1 MADRNGNNCRLLWA
15 TDRAEANR
23 LRPMMN
29 VVTRQSACEKRGKP
43 GFLIAGQCLNVSRAK
58 VIEHEETIQRKR
70 AAAHTDCRA
79 KGRDTLQ
86 ETVTWKGQFEYVC
99 DFRGREDDDDSN
111 IACDPGNVSIHPR
124 CLAANASNHPVAL
137 AVRASAERRDALD
150 CTQNLRAV
158 RLPFFCALQIFTLPK
173 KSLIW

>member
-1 MADRNGNNCRLLWA
+1 MIDRIGDCTCESNPLCLMANRNEYNCRLLWA
-15 TDRAEANR
+15 TNRAKTNR

-99 DFRGREDDDDSN
+99 DFRGREDDDDRN
-111 IACDPGNVSIHPR
+111 IACDPGECIDS
-124 CLAANASNHPVAL
+124 S
-137 AVRASAERRDALD
+137 
-150 CTQNLRAV
+150 
-158 RLPFFCALQIFTLPK
+158 
-173 KSLIW
+173 SLFGGQCKQSSGCPGGTRICGTAGCP